1 MPKYFETAKIKELA
15 HPILINLGIHCIDFR
30 YPYEEICTKLA
41 QLQHDSYAEYL
52 QYVRALAEKDFL
64 FFSYYVLDLPLG
76 HPYLIARCYETQD
89 LQDER
94 YVLLLAGRNHYKS
107 VINTIAFPLW
117 RALNHPNETFAIF
130 SFEKGK
136 AEGQLLSIKQLCEY
150 NTFLYELWPNVF
162 KENKNSSE
170 TAKWSIDKGLCLKR
184 TTTVKE
190 PTFAAFA
197 FIQGTPVS
205 THFDY
210 VIVDDPV
217 TEANSRTS
225 GQNDQIRKG
234 YAKLTYLLTDNG
246 KMRTIATRYDVS
258 DLSSDLLKDDRYKKI
273 IIPAEVNEQGQPQR
287 FGIPVL
293 LTREQLDNKIKD
305 LMIESIDAEFEYH
318 CQYLQDPQGAVKV
331 NPKRAWL
338 QHYAKLPENLYK
350 YVFVDPAN
358 SKNTDADY
366 SVLVVLGTS
375 SDNKYY
381 LVDMIRDKL
390 DVFERFNAM
399 YDLNLKHSPELFYY
413 EAQANSS
420 DMTIIEQQLLNVKVP
435 FFVEKVQSN
444 ESGSK
449 MKRMQ
454 NLLAVFKRGDFLLPE
469 TLPYMQEDG
478 REVDLVQEFI
488 ITEFLK
494 FPRLSHDDMLDAMS
508 WILKVPNI
516 EFPDEAKEKE
526 DKVKKDIFYVNPLET
541 TNNETTWMSSYV

>member
-1 MPKYFETAKIKELA
+1 MPKYFETAKIKEFA

-30 YPYEEICTKLA
+30 YAYEEICTKLA
-41 QLQHDSYAEYL
+41 QLQHDNYSEYL
-52 QYVRALAEKDFL
+52 QYVRALAEKDF
-64 FFSYYVLDLPLG
+64 FFFAYYVLDLPLG

-162 KENKNSSE
+162 IENKNSSE

-190 PTFAAFA
+190 PTFSAHA

-205 THFDY
+205 THFDR
-210 VIVDDPV
+210 IITDDPV
-217 TEANSRTS
+217 YEGNSRTS

-234 YAKLTYLLTDNG
+234 YAKLTYLLTENG
-246 KMRTIATRYDVS
+246 KMITIATRYDVS

-331 NPKRAWL
+331 NPKKAWL
-338 QHYAKLPENLYK
+338 QHYAKLPDNLYK
-350 YVFVDPAN
+350 YVFIDPAN
-358 SKNTDADY
+358 SKNTDVDY

-381 LVDMIRDKL
+381 LIDMIRDKL

-399 YDLNLKHSPELFYY
+399 YDLNLKHNPELFFY

-488 ITEFLK
+488 NTEFLK

-526 DKVKKDIFYVNPLET
+526 DKVKKDSFYVNPLET